1 MQEMKEKQIG
11 SLSWEDPLKDE
22 NDNSLQNS
30 CLENSLGKS
39 NLGAYI
45 PWGHMTEWLSPPFF
59 YPKFKCL

>member
-39 NLGAYI
+39 NLGGLYST
-45 PWGHMTEWLSPPFF
+45 GSHD
-59 YPKFKCL
+59 